1 MANNRELSQLGSF
14 IDVDNNNGNIG
25 IATLATPSVGIGTTA
40 PEEKLHVVGN
50 IKANEF
56 IGGGVNLTG
65 IITAGGAS
73 YSGGT
78 VLSNLK
84 VTGLSTFVGVATFQS
99 PVYIADTGGSRGL
112 TIDGTGGLDVTGIST
127 FGGDLYV
134 DDDIFFG
141 GSLYQEGVLYTSG
154 VGIGSTSINTSTGV
168 IPDID
173 RIGVGFTD
181 INFVGTGMSV
191 TGYGSTVVVDLS
203 ELAGGQLS
211 ITTVT
216 SGPVQDISFVGGAT
230 TSIIGIATL
239 TDRFVY
245 EPASGEVGIGTA
257 APGFKLDVVGD
268 INSST
273 AIRVGGDNIQDEYV
287 RFAIALG

>member
-25 IATLATPSVGIGTTA
+25 IATLATPSVGIGTTN
-40 PEEKLHVVGN
+40 PGYK
-50 IKANEF
+50 
-56 IGGGVNLTG
+56 
-65 IITAGGAS
+65 
-73 YSGGT
+73 
-78 VLSNLK
+78 
-84 VTGLSTFVGVATFQS
+84 
-99 PVYIADTGGSRGL
+99 
-112 TIDGTGGLDVTGIST
+112 LDVY
-127 FGGDLYV
+127 GDV
-134 DDDIFFG
+134 NFE
-141 GSLYQEGVLYTSG
+141 GSLYKQGQLFTSG
-154 VGIGSTSINTSTGV
+154 VGIGSTSLNPYSGV
-168 IPDID
+168 LADAD
-173 RIGVGFTD
+173 RIGIGFTD
-181 INFVGTGMSV
+181 INFVGTGLSV

-211 ITTVT
+211 ISTVT

-230 TSIIGIATL
+230 TSIIGIATV

-245 EPASGEVGIGTA
+245 EPGTGEVGIGTA
-257 APGFKLDVVGD
+257 SPGFKLDVVGD

>member
-25 IATLATPSVGIGTTA
+25 IATTATPSVGIGTTN
-40 PEEKLHVVGN
+40 PGYK
-50 IKANEF
+50 
-56 IGGGVNLTG
+56 
-65 IITAGGAS
+65 
-73 YSGGT
+73 
-78 VLSNLK
+78 
-84 VTGLSTFVGVATFQS
+84 
-99 PVYIADTGGSRGL
+99 
-112 TIDGTGGLDVTGIST
+112 LDVY
-127 FGGDLYV
+127 GDV
-134 DDDIFFG
+134 NFE
-141 GSLYQEGVLYTSG
+141 GSLYKQGQLFTSG
-154 VGIGSTSINTSTGV
+154 VGIGSTAVNTSTGF

-173 RIGVGFTD
+173 RIGIGFTD
-181 INFVGTGMSV
+181 INFVGTGLSV

-211 ITTVT
+211 ISTVT

-230 TSIIGIATL
+230 TSIIGIATV

-245 EPASGEVGIGTA
+245 EPATGEVGIGTA
-257 APGFKLDVVGD
+257 SPSFKLDVVGD

>member
-14 IDVDNNNGNIG
+14 IEVDNNNGNIG
-25 IATLATPSVGIGTTA
+25 IATTATPSVGIGTTN
-40 PEEKLHVVGN
+40 PGYK
-50 IKANEF
+50 
-56 IGGGVNLTG
+56 
-65 IITAGGAS
+65 
-73 YSGGT
+73 
-78 VLSNLK
+78 
-84 VTGLSTFVGVATFQS
+84 
-99 PVYIADTGGSRGL
+99 
-112 TIDGTGGLDVTGIST
+112 LDVY
-127 FGGDLYV
+127 GDV
-134 DDDIFFG
+134 NFE
-141 GSLYQEGVLYTSG
+141 GSLYKQGQLFTSG
-154 VGIGSTSINTSTGV
+154 VGIGSTSLNPYSGV
-168 IPDID
+168 LADAD
-173 RIGVGFTD
+173 RIGIGFTD
-181 INFVGTGMSV
+181 INFVGTGLSV

-211 ITTVT
+211 ISTVT

-230 TSIIGIATL
+230 TSIIGIATV

-245 EPASGEVGIGTA
+245 EPATGEVGIGTA

>member
-25 IATLATPSVGIGTTA
+25 IATLATPSDGIGTTN
-40 PEEKLHVVGN
+40 PGYK
-50 IKANEF
+50 
-56 IGGGVNLTG
+56 
-65 IITAGGAS
+65 
-73 YSGGT
+73 
-78 VLSNLK
+78 
-84 VTGLSTFVGVATFQS
+84 
-99 PVYIADTGGSRGL
+99 
-112 TIDGTGGLDVTGIST
+112 LDVY
-127 FGGDLYV
+127 GDV
-134 DDDIFFG
+134 NFE
-141 GSLYQEGVLYTSG
+141 GSLYKQGQLFTSG
-154 VGIGSTSINTSTGV
+154 VGIGSTSLNPYSGV
-168 IPDID
+168 LADAD
-173 RIGVGFTD
+173 RIGIGFTD
-181 INFVGTGMSV
+181 INFVGTGLSV

-211 ITTVT
+211 ISTVT

-230 TSIIGIATL
+230 TSIIGIATV

-245 EPASGEVGIGTA
+245 EPATGEVGIGTA
-257 APGFKLDVVGD
+257 SPSFKLDVVGD

>member
-50 IKANEF
+50 VKADEF
-56 IGGGVNLTG
+56 IGGGINLTG

-78 VLSNLK
+78 TLSNLK
-84 VTGLSTFVGVATFQS
+84 VTGLSTFVGVATAQS
-99 PVYIADTGGSRGL
+99 DLFVAGD
-112 TIDGTGGLDVTGIST
+112 ID
-127 FGGDLYV
+127 FKGDLYKNG
-134 DDDIFFG
+134 DLF
-141 GSLYQEGVLYTSG
+141 TSG
-154 VGIGSTSINTSTGV
+154 VGIGSTSINSSTGV
-168 IPDID
+168 IPTID
-173 RIGVGFTD
+173 RIGIGFTD
-181 INFVGTGMSV
+181 INFVGTGLSI
-191 TGYGSTVVVDLS
+191 TGYGSTVVIDVGN
-203 ELAGGQLS
+203 LAGGQLS

-245 EPASGEVGIGTA
+245 APSTGRVGIGSA
-257 APGFKLDVVGD
+257 APVEKLDVDGN
-268 INSST
+268 INISGSYKIKDRSEDVLT
-273 AIRVGGDNIQDEYV
+273 D
-287 RFAIALG
+287 ALIYSIVLG

>member
-25 IATLATPSVGIGTTA
+25 IATTATPSVGIGTTN
-40 PEEKLHVVGN
+40 PGYK
-50 IKANEF
+50 
-56 IGGGVNLTG
+56 
-65 IITAGGAS
+65 
-73 YSGGT
+73 
-78 VLSNLK
+78 
-84 VTGLSTFVGVATFQS
+84 
-99 PVYIADTGGSRGL
+99 
-112 TIDGTGGLDVTGIST
+112 LDVY
-127 FGGDLYV
+127 GDV
-134 DDDIFFG
+134 NFE
-141 GSLYQEGVLYTSG
+141 GSLYKQGQLFTSG
-154 VGIGSTSINTSTGV
+154 VGIGSTSLNPYSGV
-168 IPDID
+168 LADAD
-173 RIGVGFTD
+173 RIGIGFTD
-181 INFVGTGMSV
+181 INFVGTGLSV

-211 ITTVT
+211 ISTVT

-230 TSIIGIATL
+230 TSIIGIATV

-245 EPASGEVGIGTA
+245 EPSSGEVGIGTA

>member
-25 IATLATPSVGIGTTA
+25 IATTATPSVGIGTTN
-40 PEEKLHVVGN
+40 PGYKPDVYGD
-50 IKANEF
+50 
-56 IGGGVNLTG
+56 VN
-65 IITAGGAS
+65 
-73 YSGGT
+73 
-78 VLSNLK
+78 
-84 VTGLSTFVGVATFQS
+84 FE
-99 PVYIADTGGSRGL
+99 
-112 TIDGTGGLDVTGIST
+112 
-127 FGGDLYV
+127 
-134 DDDIFFG
+134 
-141 GSLYQEGVLYTSG
+141 GSLYKQGQLFTSG
-154 VGIGSTSINTSTGV
+154 VGIGSTSLNPYSGV
-168 IPDID
+168 LADAD
-173 RIGVGFTD
+173 RIGIGFTD
-181 INFVGTGMSV
+181 INFVGTGLSV

-211 ITTVT
+211 ISTVT

-230 TSIIGIATL
+230 TSIIGIATV

-245 EPASGEVGIGTA
+245 EPATGEVGIGTA

>member
-25 IATLATPSVGIGTTA
+25 IATLATPSVGIGTTN
-40 PEEKLHVVGN
+40 PGYK
-50 IKANEF
+50 
-56 IGGGVNLTG
+56 
-65 IITAGGAS
+65 
-73 YSGGT
+73 
-78 VLSNLK
+78 
-84 VTGLSTFVGVATFQS
+84 
-99 PVYIADTGGSRGL
+99 
-112 TIDGTGGLDVTGIST
+112 LDVY
-127 FGGDLYV
+127 GDV
-134 DDDIFFG
+134 NFE
-141 GSLYQEGVLYTSG
+141 GSLYKQGQLFTSG
-154 VGIGSTSINTSTGV
+154 VGIGSTSLNPYSGV
-168 IPDID
+168 LADAD
-173 RIGVGFTD
+173 RIGIGFTD
-181 INFVGTGMSV
+181 INFVGTGLSV

-211 ITTVT
+211 ISTVT

-245 EPASGEVGIGTA
+245 EPATGEVGIGTA
-257 APGFKLDVVGD
+257 SPGFKLDVVGD

>member
-25 IATLATPSVGIGTTA
+25 IATTAPPSVGIGTTN
-40 PEEKLHVVGN
+40 PGYK
-50 IKANEF
+50 
-56 IGGGVNLTG
+56 
-65 IITAGGAS
+65 
-73 YSGGT
+73 
-78 VLSNLK
+78 
-84 VTGLSTFVGVATFQS
+84 
-99 PVYIADTGGSRGL
+99 
-112 TIDGTGGLDVTGIST
+112 LDVY
-127 FGGDLYV
+127 GDV
-134 DDDIFFG
+134 NFE
-141 GSLYQEGVLYTSG
+141 GSLYKQGQLFTSG
-154 VGIGSTSINTSTGV
+154 VGIGSTSLNPYSGV
-168 IPDID
+168 LADAD
-173 RIGVGFTD
+173 RIGIGFTD
-181 INFVGTGMSV
+181 INFVGTGLSV

-211 ITTVT
+211 ISTVT

-230 TSIIGIATL
+230 TSIIGIATV

-245 EPASGEVGIGTA
+245 EPATGEVGIGTA
-257 APGFKLDVVGD
+257 SPGFKLDVVGD

>member
-25 IATLATPSVGIGTTA
+25 IATTATPSVGIGTTN
-40 PEEKLHVVGN
+40 PGYK
-50 IKANEF
+50 
-56 IGGGVNLTG
+56 
-65 IITAGGAS
+65 
-73 YSGGT
+73 
-78 VLSNLK
+78 
-84 VTGLSTFVGVATFQS
+84 
-99 PVYIADTGGSRGL
+99 
-112 TIDGTGGLDVTGIST
+112 LDVY
-127 FGGDLYV
+127 GDV
-134 DDDIFFG
+134 NFE
-141 GSLYQEGVLYTSG
+141 GSLYKQGQLFTSG
-154 VGIGSTSINTSTGV
+154 VGIGSTSLNPYSGV
-168 IPDID
+168 LAVAD
-173 RIGVGFTD
+173 RIGIGFTD
-181 INFVGTGMSV
+181 INFVGTGLSV

-211 ITTVT
+211 ISTVT

-230 TSIIGIATL
+230 TSIIGIATV

-245 EPASGEVGIGTA
+245 EPATGEVCIGTA

>member
-50 IKANEF
+50 VKANEF

-73 YSGGT
+73 YSGAT
-78 VLSNLK
+78 QLAHLK

-112 TIDGTGGLDVTGIST
+112 TIDGTGGLDVTGVST
-127 FGGDLYV
+127 FGSDLYV
-134 DDDIFFG
+134 GDDIFFG
-141 GSLYQEGVLYTSG
+141 GSLYQEGQLYTSG